1 MGKKLLSPPLTELK
15 DSSAKSAEPL
25 WQEAI
30 SYKPRTPLGQKLMR
44 IRERIVAS
52 GGRLLS
58 WEEIEYE
65 IAAWR
70 GELE

>member
-1 MGKKLLSPPLTELK
+1 MGKKLLSPPLPGLK

>member
-1 MGKKLLSPPLTELK
+1 MGKKLLSPPLTGLK

-70 GELE
+70 GEIE

>member
-1 MGKKLLSPPLTELK
+1 MGKKLLSPPLTGLK

>member
-1 MGKKLLSPPLTELK
+1 MGKKLLSPPLTGLK

-65 IAAWR
+65 IAALR

>member
-1 MGKKLLSPPLTELK
+1 MGKKLLSPPLTGLK
-15 DSSAKSAEPL
+15 DSSVKSAEPL